1 MDLFEALWLD
11 AIGFAGIPRYS
22 LGFVGVQSDSLAILR
37 IRDESPRIPM
47 DFQFSHN
54 SLSHKAELQAAT
66 QGLKCATRAVE
77 KHVLQRFATQL
88 LCDLTGFELQ

>member
-1 MDLFEALWLD
+1 MICTCFIVFFEDRQAL
-11 AIGFAGIPRYS
+11 S
-22 LGFVGVQSDSLAILR
+22 CS
-37 IRDESPRIPM
+37 
-47 DFQFSHN
+47 
-54 SLSHKAELQAAT
+54 ELQGAT